1 MLNEIEDQDDAF
13 YMQPSSDPNVDD
25 VSESDFA
32 EEEDDF
38 VIVLAFAAGYQS
50 LIEKIENTF
59 IDDIQLSTEIEG
71 NYCVVLG
78 TNVYCEGE
86 DKLDAIFKTV
96 IKFIIY
102 FNKIN
107 KI

>member
-1 MLNEIEDQDDAF
+1 MKIITNKEKELL
-13 YMQPSSDPNVDD
+13 SSFLCREYEYNYVDYNNVMI
-25 VSESDFA
+25 F
-32 EEEDDF
+32 
-38 VIVLAFAAGYQS
+38 
-50 LIEKIENTF
+50 IEKIENTF

-78 TNVYCEGE
+78 THVYCEGE
-86 DKLDAIFKTV
+86 NKLDAIFKTV

>member
-1 MLNEIEDQDDAF
+1 MKIITNKERELL
-13 YMQPSSDPNVDD
+13 SSFLGSEYEYDYIDYNNVMI
-25 VSESDFA
+25 F
-32 EEEDDF
+32 
-38 VIVLAFAAGYQS
+38 
-50 LIEKIENTF
+50 IEKIENTF